1 MKRKGDTRDECL
13 GVDMLGHV
21 LLKGDDFAQRVDAE
35 MDVDIGCN
43 LTFSAAIYETLVGPE
58 GADDLRLILGGCPK

>member
-1 MKRKGDTRDECL
+1 
-13 GVDMLGHV
+13 MLGHV